1 MQSQTAAALFDCL
14 SSPLRLEL
22 FRLLVRHG
30 RSGLVAGEIATALA
44 VPPSNL
50 SFHLKTLTHAELLHV
65 QQEGRFQRYR
75 ANLPLMHDVVGF
87 LYSECCSADG
97 SDCDAPDLQRL
108 CVADAGSRKS

>member
-1 MQSQTAAALFDCL
+1 MNASTAAELFERL

-30 RSGLVAGEIATALA
+30 RSGLVAGEIAAALA

-50 SFHLKTLTHAELLHV
+50 SFHLKGLTQAGLLHV

-75 ANLPLMHDVVGF
+75 ANLPLMLDMIAF
-87 LYSECCSADG
+87 LQSECCVAEGG
-97 SDCDAPDLQRL
+97 SCETPAVAEICRDAPDQ
-108 CVADAGSRKS
+108 SR